1 MQPTYQAK
9 PRQIQYFVD
18 DGQMGRWADGQMGRW
33 ADGQMG
39 RHQSAEDEP
48 SHIHPEAPFSNTG
61 MRLIQNDE
69 ITP

>member
-1 MQPTYQAK
+1 
-9 PRQIQYFVD
+9 
-18 DGQMGRWADGQMGRW
+18 MGRW